1 MNKTFTYVEV
11 GTNLPM
17 YNINAPNELQAY
29 QILKR
34 RLRKLGKDIK
44 AFELIG
50 D

>member
-1 MNKTFTYVEV
+1 MKTFTYVEI

-17 YNINAPNELQAY
+17 YNINASNELQAY

-34 RLRKLGKDIK
+34 RVNKLGKDIK
-44 AFELIG
+44 NFELIG